1 MINHHKCYTSIVPRF
16 MLPPSFPGL
25 QADRQFNNAD
35 SFAAAFD
42 ATWRQYASKED
53 TELLTQQERLD
64 SVLRQLADHPF
75 AVENASRAREVG
87 EFRLRLH
94 GL

>member
-1 MINHHKCYTSIVPRF
+1 MPR
-16 MLPPSFPGL
+16 PSFPGA

-42 ATWRQYASKED
+42 EAWRDLASDGD
-53 TELLTQQERLD
+53 TQTLSQGEKLD
-64 SVLRQLADHPF
+64 RVLRQLSDHPF
-75 AVENASRAREVG
+75 ALVDACRAREVG